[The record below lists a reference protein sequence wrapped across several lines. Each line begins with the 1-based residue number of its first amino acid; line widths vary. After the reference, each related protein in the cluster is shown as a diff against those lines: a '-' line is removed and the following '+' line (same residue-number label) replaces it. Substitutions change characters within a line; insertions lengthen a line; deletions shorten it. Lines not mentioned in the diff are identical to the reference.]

1 MKVAMAAGAMTYS
14 STMAAAVMK
23 PPSGPKAVVAKRYPP
38 PALGSAE
45 DSSASDIHMVKYKT
59 VTMPSAPN
67 EPAKISVPKG
77 DPPAD
82 TVAQPLVIGDGPRV
96 VAGQTVRVTY
106 TGVTWRKPGTPFDY
120 SGKQPQGYV
129 EFPVGTGQL
138 IKAWDEHIVG
148 QTVGS
153 RLVLVVPPKDGYGST
168 GNPDGSITGTD
179 TLVFVIDILD
189 AS

>member
-1 MKVAMAAGAMTYS
+1 MGLGGEVPSLPAAGA
-14 STMAAAVMK
+14 K
-23 PPSGPKAVVAKRYPP
+23 
-38 PALGSAE
+38 
-45 DSSASDIHMVKYKT
+45 
-59 VTMPSAPN
+59 VT
-67 EPAKISVPKG
+67 K
-77 DPPAD
+77 
-82 TVAQPLVIGDGPRV
+82 
-96 VAGQTVRVTY
+96 GQTVRFNY
-106 TGVTWRKPGTPFDY
+106 SGATWRDPATPFDY
-120 SGKQPQGYV
+120 SGKYPNRYMESPIGV
-129 EFPVGTGQL
+129 GQL